1 MSDRLPTS
9 TSRRSAGSSV
19 VPLSAPS
26 LTPFGSG
33 GDGWRGDEQ
42 KGRHDPATHSP
53 PSLVAF
59 RRLVGRSLVPPSLP
73 LAAFGAS
80 FRGEWR
86 GEEAG

>member
-1 MSDRLPTS
+1 MKDARRQDERLS
-9 TSRRSAGSSV
+9 ER
-19 VPLSAPS
+19 PS
-26 LTPFGSG
+26 P
-33 GDGWRGDEQ
+33 
-42 KGRHDPATHSP
+42 PHSP

-86 GEEAG
+86 VMEGRGNDKRRPDTAAVRLGKVLR